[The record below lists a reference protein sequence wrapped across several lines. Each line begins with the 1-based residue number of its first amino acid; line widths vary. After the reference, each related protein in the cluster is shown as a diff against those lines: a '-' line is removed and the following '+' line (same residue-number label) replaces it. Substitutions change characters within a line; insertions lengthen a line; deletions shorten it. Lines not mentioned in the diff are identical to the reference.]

1 MYVYVGKRLLLFIP
15 TMILISIV
23 VFVIM
28 RLIPGDPAIQ
38 LLSGDLGGSSF
49 TQEQLDALRAKLGTD
64 RHIAVQYVDWLWS
77 MLHLDFGKSFLQNTP
92 ISDDLKDKFPITLE
106 LAILALILAMVIAV
120 PLGVYSAVNQDRPGD
135 YIARMITIA
144 GVAIPNFWTAI
155 LLIFFLVLVFDWL
168 PPLGYV
174 NLWEDPLKNLQ
185 QLIFPAIALGFFNMA
200 FLARLTRSAMLE
212 VLREDYIRT
221 ARAKGLAERW
231 VIVRHGLRN
240 ALLPV
245 ITVSGWQFGFLI
257 SGSVIIEN
265 IFLVPGMGKLLLD
278 SIFQRDYAITQAA
291 VIVIT
296 FVVVGLNL
304 LTDLFY
310 GWLDPRIRY
319 H

>member
-1 MYVYVGKRLLLFIP
+1 MNAYIIKRLLLFIP
-15 TMILISIV
+15 TMVLISIV

-38 LLSGDLGGSSF
+38 LLSGDLGDASF
-49 TQEQLDALRAKLGTD
+49 TQEQLEALRAKLGTD

-212 VLREDYIRT
+212 VFREDYIRT
-221 ARAKGLAERW
+221 ARSKGLSERW
-231 VIVRHGLRN
+231 VIARHALRN

-245 ITVSGWQFGFLI
+245 VTVSGWQFGFLI
-257 SGSVIIEN
+257 SGSVIIESMFN
-265 IFLVPGMGKLLLD
+265 VPGVGKFMLD
-278 SIFQRDYAITQAA
+278 SINQRDYTQTQAA
-291 VIVIT
+291 VMVIT
-296 FVVVGLNL
+296 FAVVALNL
-304 LTDLFY
+304 VTDLIY

-319 H
+319 R

>member
-38 LLSGDLGGSSF
+38 LLSGDLGDASF

-135 YIARMITIA
+135 YMARMITIA

-310 GWLDPRIRY
+310 GWLDQRIRY